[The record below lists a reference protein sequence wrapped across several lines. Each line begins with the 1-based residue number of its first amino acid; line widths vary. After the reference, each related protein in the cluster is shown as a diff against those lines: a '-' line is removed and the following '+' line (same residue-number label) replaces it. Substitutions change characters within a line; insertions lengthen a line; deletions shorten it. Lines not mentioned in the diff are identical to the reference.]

1 MNPELKTK
9 LLSNVIVNTKPES
22 LTFKA
27 SRSTLSINGLITV
40 GAGIAAFVGILMLAF
55 GKLKLLF

>member
-27 SRSTLSINGLITV
+27 PRSTLNVNGLITV
-40 GAGIAAFVGILMLAF
+40 GAGIAAFAEILMLAF

>member
-1 MNPELKTK
+1 MNPELKTQ

-27 SRSTLSINGLITV
+27 SRSTLTVNGLITM
-40 GAGIAAFVGILMLAF
+40 GAGIAALVGILMLAF